1 MGRHSLSSR
10 NASTS
15 VAELL
20 SKYGYPYKGE
30 ETTSPDDDVE
40 MVSYAVES
48 EQDDNNSG
56 QKDSTSVSEIAVSGD
71 EFDDLF
77 SAPSESSKSSLL
89 EEFDDMVDGV
99 YEERENTAPM
109 SIADLKNQLN
119 MNNGVESV
127 EESDEKYYGDDEI
140 HETDFDDAEEET
152 VTEPLDDTSYSV
164 EQDEEAAED
173 ENHNDVVE
181 DEETFNE
188 TPHSTSTIFSKDR
201 DVKDIIAR
209 YGKISPVSEEEK
221 ESENEEPET
230 FYDVF
235 EDAFVDDSFDDGAEE
250 IPEDS
255 YSDRIPETRDTPYAV
270 DFPQPK
276 EKAVLP
282 VTTTDIL
289 PEEDTENTQQF
300 VPLPD
305 EEVVLTPSNSTPF
318 DDSEQTY
325 SIEESDP
332 VYEQQF
338 NIEEQPIEEVEP
350 FLEEEEPY
358 IEEETFDLEQEN
370 LPTHLPENTNK
381 KTPATRL
388 NNIKHL
394 DPLTIATIAALGL
407 TVATVAFFTLR
418 YDIVYGIIFIV
429 LTLGTAAVATMW
441 AMRNENTDKD

>member
-30 ETTSPDDDVE
+30 ETISPDDDDVE
-40 MVSYAVES
+40 VVSVKS
-48 EQDDNNSG
+48 EHEEAQSDSDDS
-56 QKDSTSVSEIAVSGD
+56 DDTVASHDIAVSGD

-77 SAPSESSKSSLL
+77 STSSDSSKSSLL
-89 EEFDDMVDGV
+89 DKFDEMVDEV
-99 YEERENTAPM
+99 HEERGNVKPL
-109 SIADLKNQLN
+109 SIEDLKRQLN

-127 EESDEKYYGDDEI
+127 EESVEDYQGDDET
-140 HETDFDDAEEET
+140 HDTDFDDADEET

-164 EQDEEAAED
+164 NQDEEAAED
-173 ENHNDVVE
+173 ENHVDVVE
-181 DEETFNE
+181 DEEPFNE
-188 TPHSTSTIFSKDR
+188 TPHNTSTMFSRDR
-201 DVKDIIAR
+201 EVEDILAR

-221 ESENEEPET
+221 ESENEETEN

-235 EDAFVDDSFDDGAEE
+235 EDAFVDDSQDDVEE
-250 IPEDS
+250 THEDPHT
-255 YSDRIPETRDTPYAV
+255 DHIPETHDTPYAV
-270 DFPQPK
+270 EFPQPK

-289 PEEDTENTQQF
+289 PEEDVEDTQQF

-305 EEVVLTPSNSTPF
+305 EEVILKPSIPTPF
-318 DDSEQTY
+318 EDISEQAY
-325 SIEESDP
+325 SVDDDP

-338 NIEEQPIEEVEP
+338 E
-350 FLEEEEPY
+350 FEEEPY
-358 IEEETFDLEQEN
+358 IEEEPYVEEVAPSLEQGN
-370 LPTHLPENTNK
+370 LPTHLPENRTK
-381 KTPATRL
+381 KTPATRF

-418 YDIVYGIIFIV
+418 YDLVYGIIFII